1 MPRGVALATAAVGT
15 TAAAPW
21 PKPIGRD
28 ISATPEQPAVEVGR
42 GSSLDG
48 IFAAAPDALMVMDA
62 EGTLRDLNPAA
73 ERLFGYSRDAA
84 VGAEL
89 AQLIVPGPLRQA
101 HRNGLQR
108 YLSTGQPVM
117 LDERI
122 ELPALRADGTQL
134 IVELTVVSFDG
145 PSGPMFAGFVRDL
158 TARDTASDGSRLQ
171 QRMAFLAQAGLVL
184 DRSLDYNETL
194 GRLAELTV
202 PELAQLTVIDLLD
215 DDGLVRT
222 AVAAAPE
229 PDHARAVETM
239 RRDHPLASSSAHPV
253 AVVLRSQQ
261 PVLLPE
267 MSPAFQRAIAA
278 GNEHFALMRRLRYY
292 SAIVVPLLARRRAL
306 GTLSLLRLEGSP
318 PYDHDDLVL
327 AEELARR
334 AALAIENS
342 RLFEATRHVARTLQ
356 SSLLPSSLPTVPGAE
371 LVGRHRAAAEGQEV
385 GGDFY
390 DAFPIDDGRWGVAIG
405 DVCGK
410 GPEAAALTA
419 LARYTIRA
427 VAEHAPDEVLR
438 RLNAAV
444 LRDTDRGY
452 ERFLTAVFATATRT
466 DDGLALTLAAGGHP
480 PPLVRRADGTT
491 ELIEVTGP
499 LIGVADDAVFVP
511 ITLTLGPGDT
521 LVLYTDGLTDAEA
534 PARMLSSEDLLE
546 LLARGRGLDAQQLV
560 DWLEETAVA
569 TAEPRDDVAMLV
581 LAVTA

>member
-1 MPRGVALATAAVGT
+1 MVG
-15 TAAAPW
+15 AGPGASW
-21 PKPIGRD
+21 
-28 ISATPEQPAVEVGR
+28 
-42 GSSLDG
+42 DG
-48 IFAAAPDALMVMDA
+48 IFAAAPDALVVMDA
-62 EGTLRDLNPAA
+62 EGRVRDLNPAA
-73 ERLFGYSRDAA
+73 ERLFGYSREAA
-84 VGAEL
+84 IGGEL
-89 AQLIVPGPLRQA
+89 CRLIIPGPLRQA

-117 LDERI
+117 LDKRI

-134 IVELTVVSFDG
+134 IVELTVVAFDDL
-145 PSGPMFAGFVRDL
+145 SGPMFAGFVRNSSMRE
-158 TARDTASDGSRLQ
+158 AASEGSRLQ
-171 QRMAFLAQAGLVL
+171 ERMAFLAQAGLVL

-202 PELAQLTVIDLLD
+202 PELAQLTVIDLLG

-229 PDHARAVETM
+229 AEHARAVERM
-239 RRDHPLASSSAHPV
+239 RRDHPLAASSTHPV
-253 AVVLRSQQ
+253 AAVLRSQQ

-267 MSPAFQRAIAA
+267 MSAAFQQAIAA

-356 SSLLPSSLPTVPGAE
+356 GSLLPSSLPEVPGAE
-371 LVGRHRAAAEGQEV
+371 LAGRHRAAAEGQEV

-390 DAFPIDDGRWGVAIG
+390 DAFPIETGRWGLVIG

-452 ERFLTAVFATATRT
+452 ERFLTAVFATAART
-466 DDGLALTLAAGGHP
+466 GDGLALTLAGGGHP
-480 PPLVRRADGTT
+480 PPLVRRADGST
-491 ELIEVTGP
+491 ELLEAIGP
-499 LIGVADDAVFVP
+499 LIGVADDPVFWPVS
-511 ITLTLGPGDT
+511 LTLGPGDT
-521 LVLYTDGLTDAEA
+521 LVLYTDGLTDAQA
-534 PARMLSSEDLLE
+534 PARMLSNEDLLT
-546 LLARGRGLDAQQLV
+546 LLAHAGGLDAQQLAEY
-560 DWLEETAVA
+560 LERAAVA
-569 TAEPRDDVAMLV
+569 TAQPRDDVAMLV